1 MFRHLSTRP
10 FFIATLPLLAAWCLI
25 SLLATPAL
33 QNDDHQLYFMLCNGG
48 TGSMPFSLYM
58 GTLYGMLLMLLN
70 SICDWVNWH
79 LVMLHAIS
87 SLASLGLNY
96 YAASQWAAQ
105 RSDNPSIDFCRITAA
120 LSILCYLNF
129 QCIYCPQYT
138 HIAILCSCASLLLL
152 YLWWV
157 RKRSSLI
164 FLASLLL
171 FVCAYELRASS
182 LMAFAILGIG
192 VLVAAWLQR
201 RPDSAVQ
208 PARAGF
214 LIIFPCILLI
224 LGCVDFLSYS
234 YSPEWAEAHNFC
246 SARQGILDQ
255 RDNSG
260 IDKSRQ
266 LQQAGIEMNDFR
278 VFQSFT
284 YVPGFCNENAEQLDK
299 IRQIHQSERIGL
311 FNNEQLAR
319 LGFLS
324 FKGFHYPK
332 ESSFLR
338 TITPYVPMIAML
350 VLLAPG
356 INRRTLMYI
365 LPVMFAILL
374 YFTSLLLFQRPV
386 GRVWYPVLYTGSVW
400 LMGSP
405 STIRASRLS
414 NIMYRGAL
422 FVAVMSTLF
431 CLRHCRHAIHPD
443 VPNWKYYARNAD
455 KLYLTTSMQGLGLF
469 PPGWSGVSLKYFS
482 TTNIIPISDGWC
494 FYSPAY
500 HAALHARGIKNPY
513 TEICKPDTY
522 IVTQSDRGEK
532 GMLNT
537 ISSMH
542 ESQIGTSLRYRQVE
556 TVGRFTIWK
565 AEPAN

>member
-1 MFRHLSTRP
+1 M
-10 FFIATLPLLAAWCLI
+10 LPLLVAWSII
-25 SLLATPAL
+25 SLLAAPSL

-48 TGSMPFSLYM
+48 TGSIPFSPYI
-58 GTLYGMLLMLLN
+58 GTLYGRLLVILN
-70 SICDWVNWH
+70 SLNDCINWH
-79 LVMLHAIS
+79 LVMLHVIS
-87 SLASLGLNY
+87 SMASLGLNY
-96 YAASQWAAQ
+96 FAASQWAAQ

-138 HIAILCSCASLLLL
+138 HTAILCSCSSLLLL
-152 YLWWV
+152 YLWWTH
-157 RKRSSLI
+157 KRSSLI

-171 FVCAYELRASS
+171 FIFAYELRTSA
-182 LMAFAILGIG
+182 LVAFAILGIG
-192 VLVAAWLQR
+192 VLAAAWHQQR
-201 RPDSAVQ
+201 NVSSHK
-208 PARAGF
+208 PAHAW
-214 LIIFPCILLI
+214 LLI
-224 LGCVDFLSYS
+224 AFPSVLVALSCSDYLSY
-234 YSPEWAEAHNFC
+234 AEAPDWTEARNFC
-246 SARQGILDQ
+246 KARVEILDQ

-386 GRVWYPVLYTGSVW
+386 GRAWYPVLYTGSVW

-443 VPNWKYYARNAD
+443 VPIWKYYARNAD

-542 ESQIGTSLRYRQVE
+542 ESQIGTPLRYRQVE